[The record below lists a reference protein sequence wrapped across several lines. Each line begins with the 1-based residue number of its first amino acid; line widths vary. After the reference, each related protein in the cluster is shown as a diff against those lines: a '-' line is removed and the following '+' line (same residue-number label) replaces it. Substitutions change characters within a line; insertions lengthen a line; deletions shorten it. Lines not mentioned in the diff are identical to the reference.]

1 MFPLTSPPSPQSS
14 TSWTLHRM
22 GTFDIVL
29 LALLGVITSVGSIY
43 LCCAFCC
50 TSQGRARM
58 GRNTTTTIPVRARD
72 LESGSDDNLPPLYSP
87 APSYQASHNQH
98 QQQQQQ
104 NKNNGVTTT
113 TTALPDYY
121 SAYNSAY
128 HQQQG
133 ARVTTPAPAVTTDSG
148 WTDPATQ
155 SRNAIEMRSL
165 SGLTLEEEHGVATRP
180 RDFV

>member
-1 MFPLTSPPSPQSS
+1 ME
-14 TSWTLHRM
+14 
-22 GTFDIVL
+22 TFDIVFF
-29 LALLGVITSVGSIY
+29 ALLGVITSVGSIY

-58 GRNTTTTIPVRARD
+58 GRNTTTTTAAARARD
-72 LESGSDDNLPPLYSP
+72 LESTLGSSDDDLPPLYST
-87 APSYQASHNQH
+87 APSYQASDN
-98 QQQQQQ
+98 QQQQQ